1 MYSFLDFPDEY
12 DFLIDFDN
20 TFIFTDRANNLA
32 YEKAMKLNTGV
43 YRFSYRDIIKF
54 SSHGRITRDTIN
66 KFIKNLNIS
75 NILSQV
81 DELIIKKEEC
91 YSEFIFTTEININM
105 KKLLQNRFLNKIKHR
120 SILVTHAN
128 INRVN
133 EIFHYYSEVN
143 GIKEDLRTLFD
154 EVISVSDKNK
164 YEYVIMHL
172 GLKKERVIIYEND
185 PSQIEDAIRFG
196 VPKENIFHV
205 QFYEEE

>member
-1 MYSFLDFPDEY
+1 MF
-12 DFLIDFDN
+12 
-20 TFIFTDRANNLA
+20 
-32 YEKAMKLNTGV
+32 
-43 YRFSYRDIIKF
+43 
-54 SSHGRITRDTIN
+54 
-66 KFIKNLNIS
+66 FIKNTDDANIGQ
-75 NILSQV
+75 IDV
-81 DELIIKKEEC
+81 PFDKA
-91 YSEFIFTTEININM
+91 SEM
-105 KKLLQNRFLNKIKHR
+105 HLNKIKHR